1 MLTGKTDI
9 KLTGNTIK
17 NTGKKTEGYAKPAD
31 TKQDEVI
38 DLHADELLD
47 TTAGMSPAD
56 ILEYQVDTF
65 RKKMDECIKIKGK
78 RIVFIH
84 GKGDGILRNK
94 IVQELKRKYPRCN
107 WQDASFRE
115 YGFGATLV
123 IVH

>member
-1 MLTGKTDI
+1 MVLEKFNKPSDGPTTHKVQPA
-9 KLTGNTIK
+9 
-17 NTGKKTEGYAKPAD
+17 KKHSN
-31 TKQDEVI
+31 KQDEVI
-38 DLHADELLD
+38 DLHANELLD
-47 TTAGMSPAD
+47 TTAGMTPAD
-56 ILEYQVDTF
+56 IQEYQTDYF
-65 RKKMDECIKIKGK
+65 RKKMDEFYKIKGK

-94 IVQELKRKYPRCN
+94 ITQELKRRYPRCN

>member
-1 MLTGKTDI
+1 
-9 KLTGNTIK
+9 
-17 NTGKKTEGYAKPAD
+17 
-31 TKQDEVI
+31 
-38 DLHADELLD
+38 
-47 TTAGMSPAD
+47 MSPAD

-94 IVQELKRKYPRCN
+94 IVQELKRKYPRCT